1 MIKPVYSVI
10 GRFDTLLLKP
20 VFSLF
25 ILSLIISLFNGP
37 ALAFDPFD
45 PDPLSPGPDSG
56 SALEPDETSPP
67 LLALKVLEEPGE
79 DMRDDGPPE
88 ASKAA
93 PADDHDDPAPV
104 TSPVLPEITRGLT
117 DRMNVS
123 VTFDGG
129 GYESGEEAEAILSTL
144 RERSIK
150 ATIFLTGLFISK
162 YPSIVRE
169 MVRDGHEIGNHTLD
183 HPHLTDFNLTL
194 RQNTVEGVDRR
205 FIARELKG
213 AAELFRITTGTE
225 MAPLW
230 RAPYGDIN
238 KEIRGWA
245 FDAGYIHVG
254 WTYDAKNRESLDTL
268 DWVYDRR
275 SRLYRTSLQIKDR
288 VLNFG
293 KGSGGINGGI
303 ILMHLGTLRK
313 DDRASDVLGE
323 MLDALLKKG
332 CRFVRVSEQMR
343 GTGLLRAA
351 AKKRRPSA
359 GGMVKLEGGAKG
371 GVRQ

>member
-10 GRFDTLLLKP
+10 GRFKTLLLKQ
-20 VFSLF
+20 VFPLF
-25 ILSLIISLFNGP
+25 TLSLIIFLSNGP
-37 ALAFDPFD
+37 ALAFDPYG
-45 PDPLSPGPDSG
+45 PDPLSLGPDSG
-56 SALEPDETSPP
+56 ATLEPDEISPP
-67 LLALKVLEEPGE
+67 LLSLKVLEETGDEKQPAA
-79 DMRDDGPPE
+79 PE
-88 ASKAA
+88 AAS
-93 PADDHDDPAPV
+93 ADGHDDPAPV
-104 TSPVLPEITRGLT
+104 TSPVVPEITRGLT

-150 ATIFLTGLFISK
+150 ATIFLTGLFIRK
-162 YPSIVRE
+162 YPAIVRE

-194 RQNTVEGVDRR
+194 RQNTVEGVDRG
-205 FIARELKG
+205 FVARELKG
-213 AAELFRITTGTE
+213 ASELFRITTGTE

-245 FDAGYIHVG
+245 FDAGYVHVG

-275 SRLYRTSLQIKDR
+275 SRLYRTSLQIRDR
-288 VLNFG
+288 ILNFG

-323 MLDALLKKG
+323 MLDALLEKG
-332 CRFVRVSEQMR
+332 YRFVKVSEQMR
-343 GTGLLRAA
+343 STGLLQAA

-359 GGMVKLEGGAKG
+359 GGMVKLEGGAGRGPG
-371 GVRQ
+371 GVRR

>member
-1 MIKPVYSVI
+1 LIKPVYSVI
-10 GRFDTLLLKP
+10 GRFETLLLKP

-25 ILSLIISLFNGP
+25 ILSLIIVLSNDP
-37 ALAFDPFD
+37 AFAFDPYD
-45 PDPLSPGPDSG
+45 PDPLSPGADYS
-56 SALEPDETSPP
+56 SALEPDEISPP
-67 LLALKVLEEPGE
+67 LLALKVLEKPC
-79 DMRDDGPPE
+79 DVNTPE
-88 ASKAA
+88 ALEAA
-93 PADDHDDPAPV
+93 PAHTLDDPAPAA
-104 TSPVLPEITRGLT
+104 TPVVPEITRGLT

-150 ATIFLTGLFISK
+150 ATIFLTGLFIRK
-162 YPSIVRE
+162 YPAIVRE

-183 HPHLTDFNLTL
+183 HPRLTDFNLTL
-194 RQNTVEGVDRR
+194 RQDTAEGVDRR
-205 FIARELKG
+205 FVSMELKG

-230 RAPYGDIN
+230 RAPYGEIN
-238 KEIRGWA
+238 KDIRGWA

-275 SRLYRTSLQIKDR
+275 SRLYRTSLQIKER

-293 KGSGGINGGI
+293 KGSGGVNGGI

-323 MLDALLKKG
+323 MLDALLEKG
-332 CRFVRVSEQMR
+332 YRFVKVSEQMR
-343 GTGLLRAA
+343 GGGLLQAA

-359 GGMVKLEGGAKG
+359 GGIVRLEAGAG
-371 GVRQ
+371 Q